1 MYPYSPQLSF
11 ANGLS
16 QSLFRT
22 VQQYSELNIHL
33 FQTLLEAAAKA
44 GQPFVDALRVY
55 QQHLSR
61 IAADTHH
68 AQRRWRRTER
78 HLQDRRERHAR
89 LRSFAGKRPRRC
101 VRGFDR
107 GRLVHP
113 VERPGQRQRHL
124 RSPC

>member
-61 IAADTHH
+61 IAVDTQIDLSKVLEQHVLIEQA
-68 AQRRWRRTER
+68 AQEHTPP
-78 HLQDRRERHAR
+78 LQVHTAGQ
-89 LRSFAGKRPRRC
+89 AGKQGGPRK
-101 VRGFDR
+101 
-107 GRLVHP
+107 
-113 VERPGQRQRHL
+113 EA
-124 RSPC
+124 